1 VKIPGLRTPASLP
14 FAYPRNG
21 SGDQIFTFF
30 EVKMWILTRATS
42 FDASVGVPPGV
53 SRAANKPWKDAFM
66 EEWRIKTFET
76 FTKALK

>member
-1 VKIPGLRTPASLP
+1 
-14 FAYPRNG
+14 
-21 SGDQIFTFF
+21 
-30 EVKMWILTRATS
+30 MWTLTRATS